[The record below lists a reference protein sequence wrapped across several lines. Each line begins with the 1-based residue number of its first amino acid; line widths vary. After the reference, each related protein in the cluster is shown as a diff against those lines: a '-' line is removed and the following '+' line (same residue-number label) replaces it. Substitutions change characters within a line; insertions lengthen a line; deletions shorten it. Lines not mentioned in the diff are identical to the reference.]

1 MKIKQLLQL
10 REDDKDMENVAF
22 GNMRKHDEKD
32 TEWEENVF
40 QALFDFISSATPAN
54 KAVADKILKDVQA
67 IKSKY
72 PNELMPNAT
81 NAMRGTQLPKER
93 YENILASV
101 DWDAVN
107 RMDPFDA
114 YHVGD
119 ISYTPRSPI
128 QSWTTAEEI
137 AYSFASSGDA
147 DLDGEWMHAHPFPAV
162 MYATV
167 DDTFIMSTSIT
178 NHIAYLNGMSS
189 EHEIIRTSAQPI
201 KCKLHVTVDWL
212 IESKKYLS
220 SS

>member
-1 MKIKQLLQL
+1 MF
-10 REDDKDMENVAF
+10 VALH
-22 GNMRKHDEKD
+22 N
-32 TEWEENVF
+32 
-40 QALFDFISSATPAN
+40 FISSATPAN
-54 KAVADKILKDVQA
+54 KAFADKILKDVQT

-72 PNELMPNAT
+72 PKELMPNAT
-81 NAMRGTQLPKER
+81 NAMRGTQLPRER

-107 RMDPFDA
+107 RMNPSSAYDA
-114 YHVGD
+114 GN

-128 QSWTTAEEI
+128 QSWTTDENI
-137 AYSFASSGDA
+137 AYSFAASGNA
-147 DLDGEWMHAHPFPAV
+147 DGDGEWSKFNPFPAV

-178 NHIAYLNGMSS
+178 NHIAYLNGMDS

-220 SS
+220 SG